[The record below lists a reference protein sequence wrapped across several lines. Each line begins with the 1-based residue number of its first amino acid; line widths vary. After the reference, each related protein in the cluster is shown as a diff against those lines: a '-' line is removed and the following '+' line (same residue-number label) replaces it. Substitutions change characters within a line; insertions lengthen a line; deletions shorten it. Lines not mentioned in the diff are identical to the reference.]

1 MSQKKIDPFEEVL
14 NIIIK
19 GVGRAFKYVFMGIKS
34 LRNSKLLITFAVA
47 VIVSIIAYLSKNKLL
62 NIEILFGRSCPIV
75 VRYFMYWG
83 LLLIPFFCLMVIGR
97 LQHMK
102 AEKYYKIFAD
112 IRFIGKDDKYP
123 HLLKKEQDQDGK
135 KTVLTFK
142 SHIPLSDW
150 QKSQNLLETGL
161 DCNIRAT
168 REGNNKKIVELVTVP
183 SSFKIPNMILW
194 DDSHIKEE
202 DGVLCI
208 GESDL
213 NSVSFDLNKT
223 PHVLCAGETGSGK
236 SVILR
241 SMLWQMIN
249 KGARVYM
256 IDFKGGVEFSKTYEK
271 FGEVVTDR
279 ERALKVLQELVRE
292 NESRLKLFRNLDV
305 KNLKEY
311 NEKTGS
317 NLCRIVAFIDEIAE
331 MLDKK
336 GVPKKDR
343 GIFEQ
348 LEGALSTLARLSRA
362 TGINLILGVQR
373 PDANV
378 LPGQIKNNIPVRISG
393 RFADKVASEIVL
405 GNTSACNLP
414 ETKGRFLYKVG
425 NETIEF
431 QAFYFD
437 DNQHLK
443 DIEVSVGNMLTEKP
457 KYKEPEEDLPEEKAG
472 DIELDLNF
480 ED

>member
-1 MSQKKIDPFEEVL
+1 MNQKKIDPFEEFL
-14 NIIIK
+14 NVVIK
-19 GVGRAFKYVFMGIKS
+19 GVGRVFKYVFTGIRS
-34 LRNSKLLITFAVA
+34 LRNFKLLITF
-47 VIVSIIAYLSKNKLL
+47 VISVIISIIVWLSKNKLL
-62 NIEILFGRSCPIV
+62 SIEMLFGRNFPVI

-83 LLLIPFFCLMVIGR
+83 LLLIPFFCLMIIGR

-123 HLLKKEQDQDGK
+123 HLIKKEQDQDRK
-135 KTVLTFK
+135 KTILTFK

-183 SSFKIPNMILW
+183 SSFKISEMILW
-194 DDSHIKEE
+194 DDSYIKGE

-213 NSVSFDLNKT
+213 DKVVFDLNRT
-223 PHVLCAGETGSGK
+223 PHVLAAGETGSGK

-241 SMLWQMIN
+241 AILWQMIN

-256 IDFKGGVEFSKTYEK
+256 LDFKGGVEFSKVYEK

-279 ERALKVLQELVRE
+279 ERALKILQKLVRE
-292 NESRLKLFRNLDV
+292 NASRLNLFRNLEV

-317 NLCRIVAFIDEIAE
+317 NLCRIGVFIDEIAE

-336 GVPKKDR
+336 GVSKEDR
-343 GIFEQ
+343 AIFEQ

-362 TGINLILGVQR
+362 TGINLMLGVQR

-405 GNTSACNLP
+405 GNTAACNLP
-414 ETKGRFLYKVG
+414 DVKGRFLYKVG

-443 DIEVSVGNMLTEKP
+443 DIDISVGNMLTEKP
-457 KYKEPEEDLPEEKAG
+457 KYKKPEEDLPEEKAE